1 MRASKCAHNYR
12 AECPAGK
19 AQKYV
24 RTVFGRGTLL
34 PAPGFRPPCN
44 TTGARNSE
52 LGASTPK

>member
-1 MRASKCAHNYR
+1 MRASKYAHNYR

-34 PAPGFRPPCN
+34 PAPGFQPACA
-44 TTGARNSE
+44 TTSARHSE
-52 LGASTPK
+52 LGAPTPK